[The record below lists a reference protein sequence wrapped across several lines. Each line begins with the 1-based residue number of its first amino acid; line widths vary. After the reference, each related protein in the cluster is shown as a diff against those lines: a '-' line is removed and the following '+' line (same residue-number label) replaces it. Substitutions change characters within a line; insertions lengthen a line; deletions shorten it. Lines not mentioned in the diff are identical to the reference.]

1 MLLHLPLNSH
11 KAKYQMDNY
20 CLSFT
25 TESTAV
31 SELLIAA
38 LSDFPF
44 YSFVEEENKLQAYI
58 NAEDWT
64 DDLRRT
70 LSMLDLVKTFDYQV
84 EFLPYTNWNAVWES
98 NFQAIE
104 VPGFCGV
111 RASFHRSF
119 EDVKHEIIID
129 PEMAFGTGHHETTFM
144 MMQLM
149 ESLDFEGKKVF
160 DYGCGTGILAI
171 LADKMGAKPIEAV
184 DIEQPAYENTI
195 NNAQKNGAKNIKAI
209 HGTLENVSGKDF
221 QIILANINRNVI
233 LSSLSTLNLKLTEGG
248 LILLSGILQVDF
260 EKVKLAA
267 EQEGFIYK
275 KHLSKGDW
283 VAIMMQK

>member
-1 MLLHLPLNSH
+1 
-11 KAKYQMDNY
+11 MDNY

-25 TESTAV
+25 TESTAQA
-31 SELLIAA
+31 ELLSAV

-44 YSFVEEENKLQAYI
+44 YSFVEAEQKLEAYI
-58 NAEDWT
+58 KADDWT
-64 DDLRRT
+64 KDLQET
-70 LSMLDLVKTFDYQV
+70 LSKIDLINPLDYTI

-111 RASFHRSF
+111 RASFHPPF
-119 EDVKHEIIID
+119 KDVKHEILID

-149 ESLDFEGKKVF
+149 ESMDFNDKKVF

-171 LADKMGAKPIEAV
+171 LADKMGANQIEAV

-195 NNAQKNGAKNIKAI
+195 NNAQKNDASNIKAI
-209 HGTLENVSGKDF
+209 HGTLENVSREDF

-267 EQEGFIYK
+267 EQEGFIYN

>member
-1 MLLHLPLNSH
+1 
-11 KAKYQMDNY
+11 MDNY

-25 TESTAV
+25 ARSPTQA
-31 SELLIAA
+31 ELLIAF

-44 YSFVEEENKLQAYI
+44 YSFVEEEAILQAYI
-58 NAEDWT
+58 KAEDWS
-64 DDLRRT
+64 DDLK
-70 LSMLDLVKTFDYQV
+70 SELDKIDLIQETPYEIK
-84 EFLPYTNWNAVWES
+84 FLPYTNWNAVWES
-98 NFQAIE
+98 NFQPIE

-111 RASFHRSF
+111 RASFHPPF
-119 EDVKHEIIID
+119 KQVKHEILID

-149 ESLDFEGKKVF
+149 EAIDFKQKRVF

-171 LADKMGAKPIEAV
+171 LADKMGAKFIEAV
-184 DIEQPAYENTI
+184 DIEKPAYENTLV
-195 NNAQKNGAKNIKAI
+195 NAQKNETQNIHTI
-209 HGTLENVSGKDF
+209 HGTLQDVLGTGF

-233 LSSLSTLNLKLTEGG
+233 LSSLASLNTKLTKDG
-248 LILLSGILQVDF
+248 LILLSGILKIDF

-267 EQEGFIYK
+267 EKEGFTYI

-283 VAIMMQK
+283 VAVLMQK